1 RAALDPA
8 GLAEGSLTVKAP
20 DLDSLSPLLLTRLG
34 GSLDAAL
41 TLARADGRQD
51 ARLVATGRSLR
62 VPAVELAGLDAD
74 LSAADLYGRL
84 SLNGRLEADRLVAGG
99 ETFESVRLAATGSAA
114 ASDVTL
120 AARARGFALEGAA
133 RVLPQDRATR
143 VEVAS
148 LSAQRSGRRIA
159 LVQPASVTLE
169 GGTATI
175 AGLVV
180 AAETGRIT
188 LSGQVGE
195 RLALDLGVRALPL
208 SAIDILRPGLG
219 LSGTLDGEAT
229 LSGSTAAPRGPFR
242 LTLARGAAPATRSA
256 GLAPIDA
263 TLRGELAGESATIEG
278 DLRAGAPVQLRA
290 TGRVPL
296 DPAGPLSVAVT
307 GRADAAVANAAL
319 GTTGQRLTGRIAVDG
334 RVTGTLGAP
343 RLEGSATLAEGTFT
357 DPIQGIRLTGLRG
370 RVSGSGDTLTVD
382 ELSAATR
389 NGGTLAVRG
398 RVEIAPDSGWPGQ
411 LRIQAS
417 RAELLSSD
425 VMTLVTDLNLDLSG
439 PLARTPRVAGRVGIV
454 TLDVSIPDQLPVNIK
469 PLPGARH
476 IAPPP
481 AVRARLAAQ
490 AKAQA
495 ERRRAGPPF
504 NATLDLAIA
513 APNRIFVRG
522 RGVDAEL
529 GGDLRLTGTSRD
541 PVAIGTFD
549 LRRGRIT
556 LIGQQIDFTRGR
568 LTFAGDLTPDL
579 DLVAETSAGDVTARI
594 GVSGPADRP
603 AFDLSSEPSLPQDE
617 VLSRLLFQKA
627 SGNLSGFQALQLAQ
641 AVSQLSGGAAGI
653 DVFDRARRSLG
664 LDSLDLTT
672 GSGGGVAVGA
682 SRYISDRVS
691 VGVRAG
697 ANPEDSAAT
706 VNIDVTRRLRVQ
718 GEAGADGRTSIG
730 VGAEWEY

>member
-1 RAALDPA
+1 M
-8 GLAEGSLTVKAP
+8 
-20 DLDSLSPLLLTRLG
+20 
-34 GSLDAAL
+34 
-41 TLARADGRQD
+41 
-51 ARLVATGRSLR
+51 
-62 VPAVELAGLDAD
+62 
-74 LSAADLYGRL
+74 
-84 SLNGRLEADRLVAGG
+84 
-99 ETFESVRLAATGSAA
+99 
-114 ASDVTL
+114 
-120 AARARGFALEGAA
+120 
-133 RVLPQDRATR
+133 
-143 VEVAS
+143 
-148 LSAQRSGRRIA
+148 
-159 LVQPASVTLE
+159 
-169 GGTATI
+169 
-175 AGLVV
+175 
-180 AAETGRIT
+180 
-188 LSGQVGE
+188 
-195 RLALDLGVRALPL
+195 
-208 SAIDILRPGLG
+208 
-219 LSGTLDGEAT
+219 
-229 LSGSTAAPRGPFR
+229 
-242 LTLARGAAPATRSA
+242 
-256 GLAPIDA
+256 
-263 TLRGELAGESATIEG
+263 
-278 DLRAGAPVQLRA
+278 
-290 TGRVPL
+290 
-296 DPAGPLSVAVT
+296 
-307 GRADAAVANAAL
+307 
-319 GTTGQRLTGRIAVDG
+319 
-334 RVTGTLGAP
+334 TGTLGAP

-425 VMTLVTDLNLDLSG
+425 VMTLVTDLDLDLSG

-541 PVAIGTFD
+541 PVAIGAFD

-594 GVSGPADRP
+594 AVSGPADRP